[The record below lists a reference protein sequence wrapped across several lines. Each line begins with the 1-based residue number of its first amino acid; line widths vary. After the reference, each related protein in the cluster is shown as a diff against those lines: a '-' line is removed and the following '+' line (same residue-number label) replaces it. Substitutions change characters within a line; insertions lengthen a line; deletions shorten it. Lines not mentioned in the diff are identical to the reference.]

1 MNRFLRF
8 LASLCLIF
16 SLTLAE
22 LVRPLSCACAYSETE
37 SKPRNRK
44 GAARWKKS
52 SMC

>member
-1 MNRFLRF
+1 MKRFYRF
-8 LASLCLIF
+8 SAPLCLIF

-22 LVRPLSCACAYSETE
+22 LVRPLSCACAYSEMET
-37 SKPRNRK
+37 KPRNRK